1 MTKRTSRIGIEL
13 AQLIGKIAPDSN
25 FASPKNVDYVL
36 DQYYG
41 GLADILLPIAT
52 PTSYVD
58 ADTLRDK
65 YNYLA
70 MPMAALMKTGELI
83 GRKFKADPSYSN
95 NAVND
100 FYDLRD
106 KTTKANNAYKN
117 RSVMSNDVDFISEN
131 QFKAYYKSISSMWKT
146 VDYIDSLANKTLPD
160 GHKESYKKLINQS
173 RFADSEKQK
182 SN

>member
-1 MTKRTSRIGIEL
+1 
-13 AQLIGKIAPDSN
+13 
-25 FASPKNVDYVL
+25 
-36 DQYYG
+36 
-41 GLADILLPIAT
+41 
-52 PTSYVD
+52 
-58 ADTLRDK
+58 
-65 YNYLA
+65 
-70 MPMAALMKTGELI
+70 MAALMKTGELI

-117 RSVMSNDVDFISEN
+117 RSVMSNDVDLISEN

-160 GHKESYKKLINQS
+160 GHKESYEELIKQS